1 MALHRNPA
9 TPPSPE
15 NLAMIQRAMRWLI
28 PAFRLG
34 LSPRVPITV
43 SGLEHF
49 PKEGPVFLLSN
60 HQTALDPILLTIAV
74 NRPVHFMATQALLQE
89 GPVGRFVGWLGA
101 VPKKK
106 FSADLRAVKQL
117 IAWRALDAAVGLFPE
132 GQRSWDGEPLPL
144 LDGIEKLVRLM
155 KAPVVTARLHNADRV
170 WPRWAPKPRWGRIHI
185 ELDPPEALHERSP
198 ETLRPILERRVQLW
212 SKDSQRFPVRGGDL
226 ALGLANALFAC
237 PRCGVFDTFTER
249 GDTLSC
255 HACLAVYTVTPEL
268 TLRGPGGERPIAE
281 AVTAAKALV
290 TRRRAADL
298 TRFSAEGVVMESE
311 RAELLDVTEDDA
323 VPLGAGH
330 LRLTAEGL
338 SLHPTPSAPPSWRL
352 PFTELRATSVEMRRR
367 LQFQGK
373 ERIFEVVLPT
383 ESAVKWEWMVPR
395 WQRGEG

>member
-34 LSPRVPITV
+34 LSPRVPISV

-49 PKEGPVFLLSN
+49 PKDGPVFLLSN

-185 ELDPPEALHERSP
+185 ELDPPEALHERS
-198 ETLRPILERRVQLW
+198 T
-212 SKDSQRFPVRGGDL
+212 RG
-226 ALGLANALFAC
+226 
-237 PRCGVFDTFTER
+237 RC
-249 GDTLSC
+249 
-255 HACLAVYTVTPEL
+255 A
-268 TLRGPGGERPIAE
+268 
-281 AVTAAKALV
+281 
-290 TRRRAADL
+290 
-298 TRFSAEGVVMESE
+298 
-311 RAELLDVTEDDA
+311 
-323 VPLGAGH
+323 
-330 LRLTAEGL
+330 
-338 SLHPTPSAPPSWRL
+338 PSWSGEFSSG
-352 PFTELRATSVEMRRR
+352 PKTANGSPCAAETS
-367 LQFQGK
+367 
-373 ERIFEVVLPT
+373 P
-383 ESAVKWEWMVPR
+383 
-395 WQRGEG
+395 

>member
-15 NLAMIQRAMRWLI
+15 NLAKIQRAMRWLI
-28 PAFRLG
+28 PMFRLG
-34 LSPRVPITV
+34 LRPRVPISV
-43 SGLEHF
+43 SGLERF

-89 GPVGRFVGWLGA
+89 GPVGRFVGWIGA

-117 IAWRALDAAVGLFPE
+117 IAWRDLGAAVGLFPE

-144 LDGIEKLVRLM
+144 LDGIEKLIRLM

-170 WPRWAPKPRWGRIHI
+170 WPRWAPAPRWGQVHV
-185 ELDPPEALHERSP
+185 ELDPPEELHERDP
-198 ETLRPILERRVQLW
+198 KELRALLEQRVQLW
-212 SKDSQRFPVRGGDL
+212 AKDSRRYPVRGG
-226 ALGLANALFAC
+226 GLAAGLNNALFAC
-237 PRCGVFDTFTER
+237 PRCGAMDSLDER
-249 GDTLSC
+249 GDALSC
-255 HACLAVYTVTPEL
+255 HACLARYTVTPSL
-268 TLRGPGGERPIAE
+268 TLLGADGERPIAE
-281 AVTAAKALV
+281 AVAAAKALV
-290 TRRRAADL
+290 TLRRVADPA
-298 TRFSAEGVVMESE
+298 RFSAEGVVMESE
-311 RAELLDVTEDDA
+311 RAELFDVTEDDA
-323 VPLGAGH
+323 VPIGAGH
-330 LRLTAEGL
+330 LRLTAAGL
-338 SLHPTPSAPPSWRL
+338 SLHPTRKAPASWRL
-352 PFTELRATSVEMRRR
+352 PFSELRATSVELRRR